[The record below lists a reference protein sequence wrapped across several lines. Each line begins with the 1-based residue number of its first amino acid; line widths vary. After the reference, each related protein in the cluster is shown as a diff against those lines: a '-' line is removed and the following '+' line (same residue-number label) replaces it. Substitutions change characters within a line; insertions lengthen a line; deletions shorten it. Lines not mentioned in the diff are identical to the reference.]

1 MCIYIYNNIYTYT
14 HITLQCAALPCLSLH
29 SILYSH
35 LITLHTCMLIHTYFH
50 TCNMTWYEMNDMIW
64 RDVKWGDMMWY
75 MVYIMRQMIYNIWC
89 TTYKKITYGTWYTIF
104 DVWCVSYDVCYIYN
118 MMWYDV
124 TSQHKCILYLWLPQ
138 CRCECKTQQSWVPIS
153 PRKKLDIIEYLPP
166 LAVEGEAAG
175 SWPAEPSSSPR
186 PWCFCWLSRK
196 LGPHSPQI
204 APTYVILP
212 EYELRKWALHNCF
225 EADLAAQATWLFQ
238 CQTACQCHGFG
249 VWCKLR
255 IYFKPWQSFGQ
266 QNVKMAFVG
275 AEPRRSW
282 IFAHA
287 FDGGICT
294 DWNFVENL
302 SAFRGA
308 QASATSWQR
317 RCPAARRRAGMAEE
331 VADSELLLP

>member
-1 MCIYIYNNIYTYT
+1 M
-14 HITLQCAALPCLSLH
+14 
-29 SILYSH
+29 YS
-35 LITLHTCMLIHTYFH
+35 
-50 TCNMTWYEMNDMIW
+50 
-64 RDVKWGDMMWY
+64 
-75 MVYIMRQMIYNIWC
+75 

-118 MMWYDV
+118 MMWYDA
-124 TSQHKCILYLWLPQ
+124 TSHHKCTLYTDYTCGVLNADASVRHNNLGSQSLQGKNWTSSSIFHPWQSRVKLLLRLALDLQSLQVHQDHGVFVDCPA
-138 CRCECKTQQSWVPIS
+138 SWVHIAH
-153 PRKKLDIIEYLPP
+153 KLPP
-166 LAVEGEAAG
+166 
-175 SWPAEPSSSPR
+175 
-186 PWCFCWLSRK
+186 
-196 LGPHSPQI
+196 QI
-204 APTYVILP
+204 VILP
-212 EYELRKWALHNCF
+212 EYELRKWALHSCF

-238 CQTACQCHGFG
+238 CQTACLCHGFG

-266 QNVKMAFVG
+266 QNVKMAFGG

-294 DWNFVENL
+294 DWNCVQNL